1 VQTTE
6 IEKEV
11 DMIMVGIALVALIVL
26 DILAIRFGASS
37 QRDGGRN
44 AWW

>member
-1 VQTTE
+1 MV
-6 IEKEV
+6 
-11 DMIMVGIALVALIVL
+11 MVGIALVALIVF